1 MSEKKTAKEIIKKI
15 LFGGYI
21 AALLIIGIQ
30 LFFGD
35 QIMFLVN
42 SLKSG
47 GETEICSEDKLIIGY
62 AFAPDSLD
70 PLQFTPIAR
79 THLKDIYEGL
89 VRTDRNLKIE
99 PAIAVSWGMIEPTVW
114 EFRLR
119 PNVIFHNGKTLTP
132 EDVVYSVEE
141 AMEDTSSQLKNLLG
155 TIDKVEAVS
164 DDKIRVTTKAP
175 DPLLLNKLAVTYIF
189 PRDYFDLSKPVGTG
203 PYSFVSREGDE
214 LKLTRFENYW
224 GLLPY
229 YRDVVLKSIPNRHD
243 RVDALERGVID
254 ILVNVPPNVA
264 CSVTEKYVDA
274 EGCMSLDA
282 QGLKIKSIPSLEVS
296 FLIFNFENELFQD
309 KKIRENVRKAL
320 DPQFFVDTAF
330 GFARPSGQY
339 VSSGVFGFNPEI
351 DNVTY
356 DIDSAVDTIG
366 KRFEGS
372 FERVS
377 VTFDYPEGLDA
388 LAYYIQDQ
396 FHEFGIDVELNSLDG
411 VDLRAKINDGDS
423 DFYFL
428 GWRSEIGDAGD
439 FLEAVAH
446 SRQTRN
452 QLGLYN
458 GGNYKNDEVDELI
471 EDSQSEMDAEERLS
485 LLQYAMH
492 IITED
497 DIIGVP
503 LFESETI
510 FAFRDYVNFE
520 PRVDGL
526 VYASEIK

>member
-1 MSEKKTAKEIIKKI
+1 VSEQKTAKEIIKKL

-21 AALLIIGIQ
+21 AALIVIGIQ

-42 SLKSG
+42 SLKSDQ
-47 GETEICSEDKLIIGY
+47 ETQICSEDKLIIGY
-62 AFAPDSLD
+62 AFAPESLD
-70 PLQFTPIAR
+70 PLQFTPVAR
-79 THLKDIYEGL
+79 THIKDIYEGL

-99 PAIAVSWGMIEPTVW
+99 PAIAVSWGMTESTVW

-119 PNVIFHNGKTLTP
+119 PEVIFHNGKTLTP
-132 EDVVYSVEE
+132 EDIVNSIEK
-141 AMEDTSSQLKNLLG
+141 AMNDSTSQLKNLLG
-155 TIDKVEAVS
+155 TIEKVEAVS
-164 DDKIRVTTKAP
+164 DDRIQITTKVP

-189 PRDYFDLSKPVGTG
+189 PRDYFDLSRPVGTG

-229 YRDVVLKSIPNRHD
+229 YRDVVLKSIPNR
-243 RVDALERGVID
+243 RGRIDALEDGSID

-264 CSVTEKYVDA
+264 CSVTEKYSDA
-274 EGCMSLDA
+274 DGCMSLDA
-282 QGLKIKSIPSLEVS
+282 EGLKIKSIPSLEVS

-309 KKIRENVRKAL
+309 KTIRENVRKAL
-320 DPQFFVDTAF
+320 DPQFFIDTAF

-351 DNVTY
+351 DNVIY
-356 DIDSAVDTIG
+356 NIGDAVNVIG
-366 KRFEGS
+366 KRFEES

-377 VTFDYPEGLDA
+377 VIFDYPEGLDA

-396 FHEFGIDVELNSLDG
+396 FHEFGVDVELNPLDG
-411 VDLRAKINDGDS
+411 VDLRQKINDGDS

-446 SRQTRN
+446 SRQTRK

-458 GGNYKNDEVDELI
+458 GGNYANSEVDKLI
-471 EDSQSEMDAEERLS
+471 EDSQREMDAEERLR
-485 LLQYAMH
+485 LMQYAMH

-497 DIIGVP
+497 DVIGVP

-510 FAFRDYVNFE
+510 FAFREYVNFE

-526 VYASEIK
+526 VFASEIK